1 MTSVKVEIKGDKE
14 ILDLLDRLPKLAVS
28 AGGPID
34 RAVTR
39 AAKIVARRAR
49 QLSPDSKK
57 NSKGNPRDKQS
68 KKSKAGWPEKLKT
81 TIRHRVIRYDTGT
94 WAVVGP
100 KNPEGNAAH
109 FMQEKSRPHVLWGRA
124 SAIKRYRDERNW
136 IIRSFD
142 ETKSE
147 QLSAVKASLTADI
160 DANMR
165 S

>member
-1 MTSVKVEIKGDKE
+1 MVSVKVEVQGDAE
-14 ILDLLDRLPKLAVS
+14 ILALLDRLPKLAVS

-39 AAKIVARRAR
+39 AAKIVAARAR
-49 QLSPDSKK
+49 KLAPDSKK
-57 NSKGNPRDKQS
+57 NPKGNPRDKQS
-68 KKSKAGWPEKLKT
+68 KKSKGIWSKKLKT
-81 TIRHRVIRYDTGT
+81 TVRHRVIKYDTGT

-109 FMQEKSRPHVLWGRA
+109 FMQEKPRAHVLFGKA
-124 SAIKRYRDERNW
+124 SAVQKYRDERNW
-136 IIRSFD
+136 IIKAFD

-147 QLSAVKASLTADI
+147 QLAAVKASLTADI